1 MDLKTEAVTN
11 HLLRLN
17 ILKPFIFYQLP
28 LNLSSRDTS

>member
-17 ILKPFIFYQLP
+17 ILKPFIFCQLP
-28 LNLSSRDTS
+28 LNLSDRDTS